1 MFIVTARLHL
11 SYTEI
16 RFCANLLGDLREVVN
31 LFVLILNWYCWI
43 LLHCLR
49 FTIQFHILS

>member
-16 RFCANLLGDLREVVN
+16 RCYANLLGDLREVQ
-31 LFVLILNWYCWI
+31 W
-43 LLHCLR
+43 
-49 FTIQFHILS
+49 